1 MLKNTLLQQQQQQQ
15 LVKPIPKGQSLS
27 IAPIAIKL
35 EMESMLEYKV
45 FKKWDKEILD
55 KQKKVMNSPSD
66 TTG

>member
-1 MLKNTLLQQQQQQQ
+1 MLKNTLLQQQQQQ
-15 LVKPIPKGQSLS
+15 LVKPMPKGQSLS
-27 IAPIAIKL
+27 IAPISIKL

-55 KQKKVMNSPSD
+55 KHKKVMNSPSD